1 MKQNRILF
9 VKEAHI
15 HLFLIIF
22 GGLWNLG
29 LTNNQLLCHMGFL
42 AYKLI
47 YSILC
52 KQYYLQSALTE
63 EPPIIS
69 LYFVST
75 QPDFLVI
82 FKEWSWAI
90 VLLTFWWSFN
100 VFFFFGFFFL
110 LELSQS
116 FSVHSLH
123 VAFFVTNLCSL
134 RRKSPSITKR
144 HLNQGILNCIYKHF
158 VTGASHRITKLI
170 AVCIPIAISW
180 KCGVSQCVLK
190 KCQQNWKV
198 SCHET
203 ILKERNQ
210 DKRLR
215 YSNIHENWAESVKT
229 FLKRWIQI

>member
-1 MKQNRILF
+1 
-9 VKEAHI
+9 
-15 HLFLIIF
+15 
-22 GGLWNLG
+22 
-29 LTNNQLLCHMGFL
+29 MGFL

-82 FKEWSWAI
+82 FKAWSWAI
-90 VLLTFWWSFN
+90 VLPTFWWSFN
-100 VFFFFGFFFL
+100 VFFVFFSFGTFSIIFSPL
-110 LELSQS
+110 LTRRL
-116 FSVHSLH
+116 FCDKSLF
-123 VAFFVTNLCSL
+123 VA
-134 RRKSPSITKR
+134 PQITKR

-158 VTGASHRITKLI
+158 VTGASRRITKLI
-170 AVCIPIAISW
+170 AVCTPIAISW

-198 SCHET
+198 SCHEA

>member
-1 MKQNRILF
+1 MNQNRILF

-15 HLFLIIF
+15 HLFLIYHIF

-100 VFFFFGFFFL
+100 VFLVFFFFSFGTFSIIFSSL
-110 LELSQS
+110 LTRGLFCDKSLFVAPQITFNHKKAPKSRDFKLYLQALCYWGLSQNHKINS
-116 FSVHSLH
+116 CLHS
-123 VAFFVTNLCSL
+123 
-134 RRKSPSITKR
+134 
-144 HLNQGILNCIYKHF
+144 
-158 VTGASHRITKLI
+158 
-170 AVCIPIAISW
+170 
-180 KCGVSQCVLK
+180 
-190 KCQQNWKV
+190 
-198 SCHET
+198 
-203 ILKERNQ
+203 
-210 DKRLR
+210 
-215 YSNIHENWAESVKT
+215 YSY
-229 FLKRWIQI
+229 

>member
-1 MKQNRILF
+1 
-9 VKEAHI
+9 
-15 HLFLIIF
+15 
-22 GGLWNLG
+22 
-29 LTNNQLLCHMGFL
+29 MGFL

-52 KQYYLQSALTE
+52 KQHYLQSALTE

-75 QPDFLVI
+75 QPNFLVI

-90 VLLTFWWSFN
+90 VLPTFWWSFN
-100 VFFFFGFFFL
+100 VFFLFFWNFL
-110 LELSQS
+110 NHFQS
-116 FSVHSLH
+116 TPYTWP
-123 VAFFVTNLCSL
+123 FFVTNLCSL
-134 RRKSPSITKR
+134 HRKSPSITKR

-158 VTGASHRITKLI
+158 VTGASRRITKLI
-170 AVCIPIAISW
+170 AVCTPIAISW

-198 SCHET
+198 SCHEA

-229 FLKRWIQI
+229 FLKQWIQI